1 MARPRILR
9 PMSGPRHGA
18 DDLEQFASRLV
29 ELRAT
34 LTAPDSPGAFEA
46 YTDGACLKNPDGPG
60 GWAAVIS
67 ALDGESVREWEL
79 WGHLASTSNNRAEAL
94 GLLAAMCWVP
104 EGSSLVLYSDSDY
117 AVNVL
122 AGRYRARANVD
133 VWDEVKR
140 VRTARRLAVE
150 PRWVRGHVG
159 TEGNERADRL
169 AVLGAVQGDTKRAA
183 SLRSAAAARPAR
195 RTAVAPAVPAELAGI
210 EPRGPWEASFFDSIK
225 RQVSAG
231 KVLSEKQR
239 AVVDRMRA
247 RGATAAPS

>member
-1 MARPRILR
+1 
-9 PMSGPRHGA
+9 MSGPRHGA
-18 DDLEQFASRLV
+18 DDLEQFATRLD
-29 ELRAT
+29 ELRST
-34 LTAPDSPGAFEA
+34 LTVPALPGAFEA

-60 GWAAVIS
+60 GWAAVVS
-67 ALDGESVREWEL
+67 ALPTNSVSEWEL

-94 GLLAAMCWVP
+94 GLLAAMSWVP
-104 EGSSLVLYSDSDY
+104 QGSNLVLYSDSEY

-122 AGRYRARANVD
+122 AGRYKARANVD

-140 VRTARRLAVE
+140 VRAARRLVVE

-169 AVLGAVQGDTKRAA
+169 AVLGAVRGDATRAA
-183 SLRSAAAARPAR
+183 SLRSAALARPVKR
-195 RTAVAPAVPAELAGI
+195 STAAPAVPAELLGI

-231 KVLSEKQR
+231 KVLSEKQQ
-239 AVVDRMRA
+239 VIVDRMRA
-247 RGATAAPS
+247 RGSAASSS